1 MSIRF
6 LTEEY
11 QANYGRYVGEPT
23 ALQLA
28 RYFHLDERA
37 LQLVKKRRGDHNRL
51 GFAVQLGTVRFLGTF
66 LSNPL
71 DVPASVISYLA
82 IQLSI
87 TDTNCL
93 SNYLSRIRTHWEH
106 IEEIKYHYGYRDFN
120 LQPEHWRLIR
130 WLYERA
136 WVSAES
142 PSVLFDVTT
151 AQLLENKILL
161 PGVTTLA
168 KLISSVRERVQQ
180 RLYIKLSKLPNQK
193 QIKELKSLL
202 IVTPPARQTLLE
214 QWRTS
219 PTRSSSFSLVKA
231 LNKLEN
237 IRALSIGKLDIS
249 KIPPIRLKY
258 LAQTAFSVR
267 VQAISR
273 MSDAKQIATLVAFI
287 YVLEATAIDDVLT
300 ILELLIKDL
309 LSKSE
314 REGKKERLRTIKDL
328 DAAAL
333 QLSQVGK
340 VILDENCDDS
350 QVREHIWNLL
360 TKEQLKEVIEKIE
373 NLARLP
379 EDNYYQELVAKWRK
393 LRIFLPTLLRVIEFA
408 SNRAGKP
415 ILEALNFLQSL
426 ESKRQYKMDD
436 APLKFIPKN
445 WVSLIVKKDG
455 SIDRKAYTFCVLEE
469 LVKGLSCR
477 DLFVDKSE
485 RWSNPSAKLLQGQ
498 AWESARS
505 HVCRALSLNANATPE
520 LEKLKQQLDEAYQR
534 TAKNLPNN
542 EAVKIEVVKGKETL
556 TISNLDKLDEPESL
570 IQLKEQ
576 VESLLP
582 HVDLPEVLLE
592 IQAKTGFMDEFTHVN
607 ESFARVKDLSTSICA
622 VLMKNACNIGL
633 TPLERRSIPALTRSR
648 LNWVEQNYIRP
659 ETLIRANARLV
670 DAQTDISLAQSW
682 GGGEVAS
689 ADGLRFIVP
698 VRTLNAGANSKY
710 FGQGRGIT
718 YYNFTS
724 DQFTGF
730 HGLVIPGTVRDSL
743 FVLVGLLE
751 QQTSLRPKELMTD
764 TSGYSDVVFG
774 LFWLLGYQFSPRLA
788 DVGEARFWKLAPD
801 SDYGVL
807 ENLARARVKVALIE
821 QNWDDILRV
830 AGSLKLGTV
839 DAHEVMRTL
848 QKGKKSSTLGKAI
861 GELGRISK
869 TLYLLN
875 YVDDED
881 YRRRILTQ
889 LNRGEGRH
897 SLARAVFYGRRGEV
911 RQRYREG
918 QEEQLGALGL
928 VVNAI
933 VLWNTYYMDAI
944 LNHLRNQQMAGATR
958 AVGILTEDLQRLSPL
973 AYSHINMLGRYRFHL
988 EEDLLNGGMRP
999 LRNNSELAELDKGEN
1014 W

>member
-11 QANYGRYVGEPT
+11 QANYGRFVGEPNT
-23 ALQLA
+23 LQLA
-28 RYFHLDERA
+28 RYFHLDDQA

-51 GFAVQLGTVRFLGTF
+51 GFAIQLGTVRFLGTF
-66 LSNPL
+66 LHNPL
-71 DVPASVISYLA
+71 DVPANVINYLA
-82 IQLSI
+82 FQLNI

-93 SNYLSRIRTHWEH
+93 DHYLERSNTQWQHT
-106 IEEIKYHYGYRDFN
+106 EIIKQYYGYQDFN
-120 LQPEHWRLIR
+120 SQPQHWRLVR

-142 PSVLFDVTT
+142 PSILFDVTT

-161 PGVTTLA
+161 PGVTILA
-168 KLISSVRERVQQ
+168 RLITTIREKVQQ
-180 RLYIKLSKLPNQK
+180 RLYIKLSKLPSPK
-193 QIKELKSLL
+193 QIEELESLL
-202 IVTPPARQTLLE
+202 KVPENHRQSLLE
-214 QWRTS
+214 QWRKS
-219 PTRSSSFSLVKA
+219 PTHSSSNSLVKA

-237 IRALSIGKLDIS
+237 IRALSLGTLDIS
-249 KIPPIRLKY
+249 SIPPIRLKF
-258 LAQTAFSVR
+258 LAQRAFTVR

-273 MSDAKQIATLVAFI
+273 MPETKKIAILVAFV
-287 YVLEATAIDDVLT
+287 YTLEATATDDVLT
-300 ILELLIKDL
+300 LLELLVKDL
-309 LSKSE
+309 FSVAE

-333 QLSQVGK
+333 QLSLVSR
-340 VILDENCDDS
+340 VVLDDNCSDS
-350 QVREHIWNLL
+350 QVREQIWRLITKDKL
-360 TKEQLKEVIEKIE
+360 TEVVEKVE
-373 NLARLP
+373 TLARP
-379 EDNYYQELVAKWRK
+379 VEDNYYQELLTKWRSI
-393 LRIFLPTLLRVIEFA
+393 RIFLPTLLRVIEFE
-408 SNRAGKP
+408 SNKAGKP
-415 ILEALNFLQSL
+415 LQDALNYLKSL
-426 ESKRQYKMDD
+426 ESKRQPQLEEN
-436 APLKFIPKN
+436 APIKFIPKN
-445 WVSLIVKKDG
+445 WVSWVIGDDG
-455 SIDRKAYTFCVLEE
+455 NIDRKAYTFCVLEQ
-469 LVKGLSCR
+469 LIRGLSIR
-477 DLFVDKSE
+477 DLFVSKSE
-485 RWSNPSAKLLQGQ
+485 YWSNPAAKLLQGQ

-505 HVCRALSLNANATPE
+505 HVCRALNLNVNAIPE
-520 LEKLKQQLDEAYQR
+520 LENLKQQLDSAYQR
-534 TAKNLPNN
+534 TLQNLPQN

-556 TISNLDKLDEPESL
+556 TI
-570 IQLKEQ
+570 
-576 VESLLP
+576 
-582 HVDLPEVLLE
+582 
-592 IQAKTGFMDEFTHVN
+592 
-607 ESFARVKDLSTSICA
+607 
-622 VLMKNACNIGL
+622 
-633 TPLERRSIPALTRSR
+633 SR

-670 DAQTDISLAQSW
+670 DAQSSISLARSW

-689 ADGLRFIVP
+689 ADGLRFVVP
-698 VRTLNAGANSKY
+698 VRTLNAGANPKY

-730 HGLVIPGTVRDSL
+730 HGLVIPGTLRDSL

-788 DVGEARFWKLAPD
+788 DVGEARFWKLNPD

-807 ENLARARVKVALIE
+807 EKLARQRVKVELIE

-839 DAHEVMRTL
+839 EAHGIMRTL
-848 QKGKKSSTLGKAI
+848 QKGKKPSTLGKAI

-875 YVDDED
+875 YVDDEA

-897 SLARAVFYGRRGEV
+897 SLARAIFYGRRGEV

-918 QEEQLGALGL
+918 QEEQLEALGL

-933 VLWNTYYMDAI
+933 VLWNTYYMDAV
-944 LNHLRNQQMAGATR
+944 LNHLREQQM
-958 AVGILTEDLQRLSPL
+958 VINSEDVTRLSPL
-973 AYSHINMLGRYRFHL
+973 GFEHINILGRYRFDL
-988 EEDLLNGGMRP
+988 AEELNNGAMRP
-999 LRNNSELAELDKGEN
+999 LRNPHDWDEFN
-1014 W
+1014 